1 MTERVI
7 YCAGEQGRV
16 TLSILRASG
25 DDDGIV
31 FADDDPAVHG
41 ETHDGV
47 PIVGGIELAS
57 DVAPDAP
64 CIVAFGDRP
73 GVRLDLAE
81 SAAREGFEF
90 FSAIHPDTTV
100 SETAAIGSG
109 TTVNAQS
116 YLGPNARLGDHVLV
130 DSCVNL
136 SHDVDVDD
144 GATVTPGA
152 TLAGGV
158 NVRADSY
165 VGPGATVVED
175 VTVGAE
181 AVVGAGAVVT
191 EDIPP
196 EKTVVGVPA
205 APIED

>member
-16 TLSILRASG
+16 TLSILRARGHG
-25 DDDGIV
+25 DDVV
-31 FADDDPAVHG
+31 FADDDTAVHG
-41 ETHDGV
+41 KTHDGV
-47 PIVGGIELAS
+47 QVVGGIESAR
-57 DVAPDAP
+57 DTAPDAR

-81 SAAREGFEF
+81 CAAREGFEF
-90 FSAIHPDTTV
+90 FSVIHPDATV
-100 SETAAIGSG
+100 SETAAVGSG

-116 YLGPNARLGDHVLV
+116 YLGPGVRLGDHVLV

-136 SHDVDVDD
+136 SHDVVIDD

-158 NVRADSY
+158 DIRTDSY

-175 VTVGAE
+175 VTVGAR

-191 EDIPP
+191 EDVPP
-196 EKTVVGVPA
+196 ETTVVGVPA